1 MNTILQESNE
11 KVLTPLQK
19 AKAKYYLKIKSDP
32 NYQQKQ
38 RISTQK
44 YYHKKKHDED
54 FKKKVSEHQRLYY
67 IEKKMKNLLPEILLP
82 DIIID

>member
-11 KVLTPLQK
+11 KVLSPLQK

-32 NYQQKQ
+32 MYQEKQ
-38 RISTQK
+38 RISTQNF
-44 YYHKKKHDED
+44 YHKKKHDSEL
-54 FKKKVSEHQRLYY
+54 KKKVSEKGKLYY
-67 IEKKMKNLLPEILLP
+67 IEKKMKNISVEILLP